1 MGSDEDTGGIHPRRA
16 ARPPIAANVILAF
29 FQESYVDAPNN
40 STFFVKELPIL
51 VKLEAGGL
59 GNILV

>member
-16 ARPPIAANVILAF
+16 ARPPVAANVTLAF

-40 STFFVKELPIL
+40 STFFVKELPIFAKPPYPGAG
-51 VKLEAGGL
+51 KLML
-59 GNILV
+59 